1 MVSACLNLEFHLIIK
16 YKLSGW
22 WFQTFFIF
30 HFIYGMSSFP
40 LTFICFRGVG
50 IPPTSY
56 VWWMMGH
63 NLFFIF
69 RSYSG
74 DLCRRFA
81 GVHCDGSEVELQ
93 ISNSWQKLDYSLID
107 PYI

>member
-63 NLFFIF
+63 NSFLFSDHTVGTFVAGLPESTAMVQKWNF
-69 RSYSG
+69 RSVTHG
-74 DLCRRFA
+74 K
-81 GVHCDGSEVELQ
+81 
-93 ISNSWQKLDYSLID
+93 SWIIAL
-107 PYI
+107 